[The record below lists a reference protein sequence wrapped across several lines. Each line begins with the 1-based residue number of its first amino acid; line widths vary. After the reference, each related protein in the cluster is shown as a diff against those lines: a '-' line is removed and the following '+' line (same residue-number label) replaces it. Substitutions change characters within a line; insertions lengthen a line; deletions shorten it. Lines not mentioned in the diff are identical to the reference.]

1 MTMRFFNITKTTEQL
16 LESRLESDI
25 QVWLS
30 QPEALVE
37 RWRKPARE
45 GMKCVQVGKRKY
57 HYEKVKESGKFGPT
71 YILHGKNGARY
82 GLFRGANEE
91 LLPVNLKTKKLVK
104 TSRFLHKN
112 GNITWKRAI
121 KNLDSHKKLK
131 ESVLLEGGNAVKN
144 ELIQKLEAAGATN
157 VHYIR
162 IPSDQIKA
170 VFNEIVEPLL
180 KEISPFLDP
189 SYKTTFGLGST
200 RLAAYVSG
208 REVKL
213 LKSEDPQIMAKATQA
228 KKSYGDLDIDI
239 VPKEGVELRQIGEY
253 LSQKYPTKVAYRKSK
268 ISAEEI
274 LMAYVWEDGKTI
286 QIDLVKGGGADAGEV
301 SFMQSSSFVDLS
313 RGVKGALQKWLM
325 RAVLGERELTENEK
339 KMVKDALKK
348 NEEYLTLAKKGW
360 VPGRHGDTS
369 LEPGRFQLGK
379 GGVYVVIDL
388 FKEGVKTRK
397 TIKLNEKPLVDFS
410 DINKLASFIIP
421 GATEDELT
429 SAVKIAEKVKETMP
443 DKIPAIWESFSRMM
457 DQQKGT
463 IDIEDYNTGMK
474 TISEILGVEWK
485 GE

>member
-1 MTMRFFNITKTTEQL
+1 MTMRFFNINKTQDQL
-16 LESRLESDI
+16 IESKLEADI
-25 QVWLS
+25 QVWLT
-30 QPEALVE
+30 QPEALIE

-45 GMKCVQVGKRKY
+45 GMKAVQVGKRKY
-57 HYEKVKESGKFGPT
+57 HYEKVKESGRFGPSF
-71 YILHGKNGARY
+71 ILHGKNGARY
-82 GLFRGANEE
+82 GLFKGANEE
-91 LLPVNLKTKKLVK
+91 LLPVNLRTKKLVK

-112 GNITWKRAI
+112 GNISWSRAA
-121 KNLDSHKKLK
+121 KEVAKSKKLK
-131 ESVLLEGGNAVKN
+131 ESVLFEGGNAVKN

-170 VFNEIVEPLL
+170 AFDEIVEPLL
-180 KEISPFLDP
+180 KEIYPFLDP
-189 SYKTTFGLGST
+189 SYKTTFSLGST

-208 REVKL
+208 RDVKL
-213 LKSEDPQIMAKATQA
+213 LKSEDPQTMAKATQA

-239 VPKEGVELRQIGEY
+239 VPKEGVTLEQIGEY

-274 LMAYVWEDGKTI
+274 LMAYVWEEGKTI
-286 QIDLVKGGGADAGEV
+286 QIDLVKAGGADASEV
-301 SFMQSSSFVDLS
+301 GFMQSSSFVDLS

-325 RAVLGERELTENEK
+325 RAVLGERDLTKSEK
-339 KMVKDALKK
+339 AMVKKALQK

-360 VPGRHGDTS
+360 VPGKHGDTTQ
-369 LEPGRFQLGK
+369 EPGRFQLGK

-397 TIKLNEKPLVDFS
+397 TIKLNDKPLVDFS
-410 DINKLASFIIP
+410 DINKLAAFIIP
-421 GATEDELT
+421 GASEDELT
-429 SAVKIAEKVKETMP
+429 SAVKIAERVKETMP
-443 DKIPAIWESFSRMM
+443 DKIPAIWDNFARMM
-457 DQQKGT
+457 EQQKGT

-474 TISEILGVEWK
+474 TLADILGVNWK

>member
-286 QIDLVKGGGADAGEV
+286 QIDLEKAAVRTRVK
-301 SFMQSSSFVDLS
+301 
-313 RGVKGALQKWLM
+313 
-325 RAVLGERELTENEK
+325 
-339 KMVKDALKK
+339 
-348 NEEYLTLAKKGW
+348 
-360 VPGRHGDTS
+360 
-369 LEPGRFQLGK
+369 
-379 GGVYVVIDL
+379 
-388 FKEGVKTRK
+388 
-397 TIKLNEKPLVDFS
+397 
-410 DINKLASFIIP
+410 
-421 GATEDELT
+421 
-429 SAVKIAEKVKETMP
+429 
-443 DKIPAIWESFSRMM
+443 
-457 DQQKGT
+457 
-463 IDIEDYNTGMK
+463 
-474 TISEILGVEWK
+474 
-485 GE
+485 

>member
-1 MTMRFFNITKTTEQL
+1 
-16 LESRLESDI
+16 
-25 QVWLS
+25 
-30 QPEALVE
+30 
-37 RWRKPARE
+37 
-45 GMKCVQVGKRKY
+45 
-57 HYEKVKESGKFGPT
+57 
-71 YILHGKNGARY
+71 
-82 GLFRGANEE
+82 
-91 LLPVNLKTKKLVK
+91 
-104 TSRFLHKN
+104 
-112 GNITWKRAI
+112 
-121 KNLDSHKKLK
+121 
-131 ESVLLEGGNAVKN
+131 
-144 ELIQKLEAAGATN
+144 
-157 VHYIR
+157 
-162 IPSDQIKA
+162 
-170 VFNEIVEPLL
+170 
-180 KEISPFLDP
+180 
-189 SYKTTFGLGST
+189 
-200 RLAAYVSG
+200 
-208 REVKL
+208 
-213 LKSEDPQIMAKATQA
+213 
-228 KKSYGDLDIDI
+228 
-239 VPKEGVELRQIGEY
+239 
-253 LSQKYPTKVAYRKSK
+253 
-268 ISAEEI
+268 
-274 LMAYVWEDGKTI
+274 
-286 QIDLVKGGGADAGEV
+286 
-301 SFMQSSSFVDLS
+301 MQSSSFVDLS

>member
-1 MTMRFFNITKTTEQL
+1 MTMRFFNINKTQDQL
-16 LESRLESDI
+16 LESKLEADI
-25 QVWLS
+25 QVWLT
-30 QPEALVE
+30 QPEALIE

-45 GMKCVQVGKRKY
+45 GMKAVQVGKRKY
-57 HYEKVKESGKFGPT
+57 HYEKVKQSGKFGPA

-82 GLFRGANEE
+82 GLFKGANEE

-112 GNITWKRAI
+112 GNISWSRAP
-121 KNLDSHKKLK
+121 KTEDNLK

-180 KEISPFLDP
+180 KEISQFLDP

-200 RLAAYVSG
+200 RLAAFISG

-213 LKSEDPQIMAKATQA
+213 LKSEDPQTMAKATLA

-239 VPKEGVELRQIGEY
+239 VPKEGVELWQIGDY

-274 LMAYVWEDGKTI
+274 LMAYVWEEGKTI
-286 QIDLVKGGGADAGEV
+286 QIDLVKAGGADAGEV

-325 RAVLGERELTENEK
+325 RAVLGERDLTKSEK
-339 KMVKDALKK
+339 AMVKKALLK
-348 NEEYLTLAKKGW
+348 NEEYLMLSKKGW
-360 VPGRHGDTS
+360 VPGKHGDTS

-388 FKEGVKTRK
+388 FKEGVKSRK
-397 TIKLNEKPLVDFS
+397 TIKLNDKPLVDFS
-410 DINKLASFIIP
+410 DINKLAAFIIP

-443 DKIPAIWESFSRMM
+443 DKIPAIWDSFSRMM

-474 TISEILGVEWK
+474 TLSEIMGVEWK